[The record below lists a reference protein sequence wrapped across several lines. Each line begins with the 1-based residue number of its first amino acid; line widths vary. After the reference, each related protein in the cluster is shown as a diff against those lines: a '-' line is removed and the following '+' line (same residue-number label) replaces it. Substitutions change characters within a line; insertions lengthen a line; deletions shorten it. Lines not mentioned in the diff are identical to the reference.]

1 MIYKRILWYF
11 YINIFRTFSSRPAD
25 AFSAEV
31 TDGERNRSSGSRFP
45 VHLWTITRYRLSV
58 YRIFA
63 FGRSAY
69 RNRSVSL
76 NTTQLECFLAV
87 ANYLNF
93 SRAAEHLKITQ
104 PAVSHQIG
112 TLEDELETK
121 LFHRTSK
128 SVRLTREGISST
140 QYAGEI
146 LKLTGPLQNPSERI
160 PRSSARTSENRLPQ
174 YTGTGASSACPD
186 RIMPHR
192 IRLPAGN
199 TPDSFRFSGKYA
211 GGRQHPGHV
220 FLSGIRSQKAVY
232 QELLR
237 CPVVCVCRKDHPLA
251 KEKQLT
257 IHQLRSAGHM
267 AVCRPPAC
275 PPDLFSIQRKI
286 VTEHDPNQI
295 VFCDNLEIL
304 YTMTASGFTFA
315 VMTQLP
321 GFTIRN

>member
-1 MIYKRILWYF
+1 M
-11 YINIFRTFSSRPAD
+11 
-25 AFSAEV
+25 
-31 TDGERNRSSGSRFP
+31 FP
-45 VHLWTITRYRLSV
+45 
-58 YRIFA
+58 
-63 FGRSAY
+63 
-69 RNRSVSL
+69 L

-128 SVRLTREGISST
+128 SVRLTREGYLFT

-146 LKLTGPLQNPSERI
+146 LKLTDRSKTRLKEFREAQPEHLRIGCRNTLELELLQPVLTELC
-160 PRSSARTSENRLPQ
+160 RTESDFLPV
-174 YTGTGASSACPD
+174 
-186 RIMPHR
+186 
-192 IRLPAGN
+192 IRLIPF
-199 TPDSFRFSGKYA
+199 DSLENMLEEDSIQVMFSFQESAPK
-211 GGRQHPGHV
+211 
-220 FLSGIRSQKAVY
+220 KAVY

-321 GFTIRN
+321 GFHHPELKCIPIPSFPPLSFGVAYSSGKHSTLFRKFLHLLSEMLENR